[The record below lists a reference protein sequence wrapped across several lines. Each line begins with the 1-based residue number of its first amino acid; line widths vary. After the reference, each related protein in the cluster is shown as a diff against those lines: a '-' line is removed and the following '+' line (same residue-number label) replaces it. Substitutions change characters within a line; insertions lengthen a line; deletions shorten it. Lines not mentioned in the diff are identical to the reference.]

1 MKRTAYYCICILAFF
16 SVLAIGCKLHVDKE
30 EGFDVWVLHSYKE
43 RSPWMEDM
51 NQGIIDGFKDNNV
64 KVNLH
69 VDYLNSRYTKG
80 QCVDSAVSYMN
91 RMKKPDLIL
100 TVNDLATAAV
110 LNSNHSFAEE
120 TNGAPIV
127 FCGVDYPD
135 SLPLSKPGF
144 SHVAG
149 FTTRLNISDVYR
161 LGTMLTRKNLYV
173 PFFGTDLESIALKE
187 IKNQAQ
193 KISHTVIAVNV
204 DTISSDWSYHDVYYR
219 VIDDHFQTLGILP
232 VWTSFVGMFVKDSFT
247 PFVAVSNE
255 GFGQGILGGY
265 FTSSYDLA
273 YDGAELAAKILTRKK
288 IGNRIQESQKKLWID
303 WEVYDRFNY
312 AFEGSLNNMEFINV
326 PFHIKYNWQLKIIGI
341 IGVVLFTILFVFA
354 IYKIRLSKNRRIE
367 NERKLVQQR
376 DNLQVITDSI
386 NEGVITVD
394 EHGLIASANL
404 RAKMLLRVE
413 SNILDTPFSD
423 WVTIS
428 DPALGEKAG
437 GIFYD
442 QLKAKKSVRFSPM
455 ARIESK
461 KNGYYFL
468 VNGELAPLIINGEV
482 KGAICVFS
490 DRTDEFTTGEYLS
503 LTTDIGQLFF
513 WWFDFHKKCFLV
525 DPAFFTNW
533 GIEDDG
539 THTLSVETVLSF
551 LNPEDIEEWKSFY
564 EKKRFSNN
572 VRVTREV
579 RMNLNGISEQYWEVR
594 MSYHQNEED
603 TLPQLYGLC
612 INIQDYKNKQA
623 LLQEARDNVYRSEQ
637 LKSAFLSNMSHEIRT
652 PLNGIIGFAKL
663 IAGNDEYDAEDYE
676 LFINTI
682 QSNCDLLL
690 ALLGDILD
698 LACIDSNNMVYTDV
712 GCNLNSL
719 IKQVMTT
726 QQVILQKNLRLICQL
741 PEESVC
747 LVVDTL
753 RLNQVITNLINN
765 AVKFTNE
772 GSITVG
778 YTSDD
783 KNVYI
788 TVADTGIGI
797 SPEDQVLIFER
808 FYKKHDEIQ
817 GAGIGLN
824 LCKNIVE
831 HYNGVLSVS
840 SEVGKGSIFSVIL
853 PLRNMQST
861 C

>member
-1 MKRTAYYCICILAFF
+1 MKQSIYYFICLCVIFPVCMTGCIKGEDREKI
-16 SVLAIGCKLHVDKE
+16 
-30 EGFDVWVLHSYKE
+30 FDVWVLHSYKE
-43 RSPWMEDM
+43 DCPWMEEM
-51 NQGIIDGFKDNNV
+51 NRGIIDGFKDNNV

-69 VDYLNSRYTKG
+69 VDYLNTRYTKG
-80 QCVDSAVSYMN
+80 ECVDSAVSYMN

-100 TVNDLATAAV
+100 TVNDLATATI
-110 LNSNHSFAEE
+110 LNCIHSFTEE

-135 SLPLSKPGF
+135 LLPLSKPGF
-144 SHVAG
+144 SHVTG

-161 LGTMLTRKNLYV
+161 LGNVLARKDLYV
-173 PFFGTDLESIALKE
+173 PFLGTELESVALKE
-187 IKNQAQ
+187 VKSQVQ
-193 KISHTVIAVNV
+193 KISHTVITVNV
-204 DTISSDWSYHDVYYR
+204 DTISSSWSYHDVYYR
-219 VIDDHFQTLGILP
+219 IIDDHFQTLGILP
-232 VWTSFVGMFVKDSFT
+232 VWNSFVGMFVKDSAT

-273 YDGAELAAKILTRKK
+273 YDGAKRAVERLTRKK
-288 IGNRIQESQKKLWID
+288 IGSRIQESQKKLWID
-303 WEVYDRFNY
+303 WAVYDRFNY
-312 AFEGSLNNMEFINV
+312 SFDSSVNDAKFINV
-326 PFHIKYNWQLKIIGI
+326 PFFVKYDLQLRMILLVCI
-341 IGVVLFTILFVFA
+341 VLLTSLFVIFV
-354 IYKIRLSKNRRIE
+354 YKVKSSRKQRLE
-367 NERKLVQQR
+367 NERLLIQQR
-376 DNLQVITDSI
+376 NNLLVITDSI
-386 NEGVITVD
+386 DEGIITID
-394 EHGLIASANL
+394 EHGLIRSANL
-404 RAKMLLRVE
+404 KAKLLLRVE
-413 SNILDTPFSD
+413 GNILNTPFSD

-428 DPALGEKAG
+428 DPAIGKNAAEV
-437 GIFYD
+437 FHV
-442 QLKAKKSVRFSPM
+442 QLKAKESVRFSPM
-455 ARIESK
+455 ARMESK

-503 LTTDIGQLFF
+503 LTTDVGQLFF
-513 WWFDFHKKCFLV
+513 WWFDFQKKCFLL
-525 DPAFFTNW
+525 DPAFFTIW

-539 THTLSVETVLSF
+539 THTLSEEAVLGRF
-551 LNPEDIEEWKSFY
+551 HPQDVEEWKSFY
-564 EKKRFSNN
+564 EKKHFSNDM
-572 VRVTREV
+572 RITREV
-579 RMNLNGISEQYWEVR
+579 RMNLNGINEQYWEVR
-594 MSYHQNEED
+594 MSYHQDGED
-603 TLPQLYGLC
+603 TLPKLYGLC

-623 LLQEARDNVYRSEQ
+623 LLQEARDNVHRSEQ

-663 IAGNDEYDAEDYE
+663 IASNEEFEPEEYE

-690 ALLGDILD
+690 ALIGDILD
-698 LACIDSNNMVYTDV
+698 LARIDSDNMVYTDV
-712 GCNLNSL
+712 NCNLNSL

-726 QQVILQKNLRLICQL
+726 QQVILQKTLQLICQL
-741 PEESVC
+741 PDESIC
-747 LVVDTL
+747 LMVDTL

-788 TVADTGIGI
+788 TVTDTGIGI
-797 SPEDQVLIFER
+797 SPEDQALIFER
-808 FYKKHDEIQ
+808 FYKKHDDIQ

-853 PLRNMQST
+853 PLRHIQST